1 VAKRRRKPVR
11 KAWRGITTRTDAA
24 RKLAILHQ
32 YWRRYCL
39 RAGRSVLG
47 KVEHPG
53 SPTGTI
59 WPVAGVVTSLF
70 GQRPDPIRGD
80 GQFHSG
86 IDIYT
91 PVGTPVKAV
100 LKGRVKAAR
109 YMRKYGK
116 TVIISH
122 RKSLE
127 TLYAHNSRLCVRRG
141 QKVRRGQIIG
151 YSGASGRVT
160 GPHVHYEVRVDGE
173 SVDPLEHLG
182 KSKRAVLAEVIDM
195 L

>member
-1 VAKRRRKPVR
+1 MAKRRRKQVR
-11 KAWRGITTRTDAA
+11 AVWRRITTRADAA

-39 RAGRSVLG
+39 RAGRGARGRVG
-47 KVEHPG
+47 HPG
-53 SPTGTI
+53 SSTGTI
-59 WPVAGVVTSLF
+59 WPVPGVVTSLF
-70 GQRPDPIRGD
+70 GRRPDPIHGD

-91 PVGTPVKAV
+91 PVGTPVRAV
-100 LKGRVKAAR
+100 LKGRVKTAR
-109 YMRKYGK
+109 YTRVYGK

-127 TLYAHNSRLCVRRG
+127 TLYAHNSLLCVKRG
-141 QKVRRGQIIG
+141 QKVKRGQIIG

-160 GPHVHYEVRVDGE
+160 GPHVHYEVRVKGE
-173 SVDPLEHLG
+173 CVDPLKHLR
-182 KSKRAVLAEVIDM
+182 KSKRAVLAEVIDR

>member
-11 KAWRGITTRTDAA
+11 KAWLGITAKMEAA

-39 RAGRSVLG
+39 RAGKGVRG

-70 GQRPDPIRGD
+70 GHRPDPIRGD
-80 GQFHSG
+80 GRFHSG
-86 IDIYT
+86 IDVYT
-91 PVGTPVKAV
+91 PVGTPVRAV

-109 YMRKYGK
+109 HMSKYGK

-122 RKSLE
+122 RNNLE
-127 TLYAHNSRLCVRRG
+127 TLYAHNSRLLVKRG
-141 QKVRRGQIIG
+141 QKVKRGQIIA
-151 YSGASGRVT
+151 YSGASGRAT
-160 GPHVHYEVRVDGE
+160 GPHVHYEVRVNGDC
-173 SVDPLEHLG
+173 VDPLEHLRQ
-182 KSKRAVLAEVIDM
+182 SKRAVLAEVIDM